1 MRRNLKYV
9 DKDRARNITYTIQ
22 YYCAQGF
29 ECITFVIKL
38 TSALAAISARTTS
51 ICPLDDAAISGV
63 ASFCIHVY
71 AYMEN
76 IDCTCS
82 LCDEANVQCSK

>member
-9 DKDRARNITYTIQ
+9 DKDSRARNITYTIQ
-22 YYCAQGF
+22 YYYTQGF

-63 ASFCIHVY
+63 ASFCIRIHG
-71 AYMEN
+71 EH
-76 IDCTCS
+76 
-82 LCDEANVQCSK
+82 